1 MIVKITVKDN
11 DFSDLLVD
19 FCKNFWTYIVLGMD
33 ENDFEFDRHIRF
45 RNMLNPNEEREL
57 TSDEKFALLKRIEDA
72 FRQYIT
78 ARKSEDTV
86 KYLMKHLTISIQ
98 NSFTD
103 RWENGEAVYWL
114 QHSGVVVNQ

>member
-11 DFSDLLVD
+11 DFSDLLVE
-19 FCKNFWTYIVLGMD
+19 FCKNFWTYTVLGVD
-33 ENDFEFDRHIRF
+33 EKDFEFDRHIRF

-57 TSDEKFALLKRIEDA
+57 TSDEKFALLKRIKDA
-72 FRQYIT
+72 FQKYIST
-78 ARKSEDTV
+78 RKSEDTV
-86 KYLMKHLTISIQ
+86 QYLMKHLVISIQ

-114 QHSGVVVNQ
+114 QHSGAVVNQ